1 MFLNWLLLN
10 SDMVK
15 VLTLSDSSLY
25 LSKSEIAAITLEEA
39 GVWGV
44 DSKEEIKK
52 KKKKRK
58 VKKKKKFSFHGQIK
72 DREGKIFIM

>member
-1 MFLNWLLLN
+1 
-10 SDMVK
+10 MVK
-15 VLTLSDSSLY
+15 VLTLSDPSLY

-52 KKKKRK
+52 KKKK
-58 VKKKKKFSFHGQIK
+58 KKSKRWH
-72 DREGKIFIM
+72 

>member
-1 MFLNWLLLN
+1 
-10 SDMVK
+10 MVK
-15 VLTLSDSSLY
+15 VLTLSDPSLY

-58 VKKKKKFSFHGQIK
+58 VKDATKAKYTKSLVKTCLC
-72 DREGKIFIM
+72 